1 MVLSGSVRSVPKM
14 AVAPRHKAG
23 PVAARTRHDQT
34 ARTVHGVSV
43 PSPPV
48 TFHGLGPFVTAT
60 VRCLPLLGALHL
72 IRRDFARK

>member
-1 MVLSGSVRSVPKM
+1 M
-14 AVAPRHKAG
+14 AVAPRHEAG

-48 TFHGLGPFVTAT
+48 TFRGLGPFVTAARGSVSRFS
-60 VRCLPLLGALHL
+60 VR
-72 IRRDFARK
+72 FT